1 MTEPASQPIRGL
13 VFGGKSQEFISLS
26 QIKGHYNFSWDG
38 QNILNLFIPMT
49 CKVVPTF
56 VVSCIKYWQCIVVFC
71 TSLDS
76 SIIEFDIM

>member
-1 MTEPASQPIRGL
+1 MNDPARQPIRGL
-13 VFGGKSQEFISLS
+13 VFGAKFQEFISLS

-38 QNILNLFIPMT
+38 QNTLNLFIPMT

-56 VVSCIKYWQCIVVFC
+56 VVSCIKYWQCIVVFY